1 MAAPL
6 YLVLLNAGKSERI
19 TEEKRR
25 LIAKVYPTNLTLS
38 SVKFIT
44 PFM

>member
-1 MAAPL
+1 MS
-6 YLVLLNAGKSERI
+6 GKSSKFNPI
-19 TEEKRR
+19 IFKPTFGGIRR

-44 PFM
+44 PFI